1 MADSLFNNAFAV
13 PGGHIVVMRGLLDTL
28 ESPEELAGILAHE
41 IGHVIERHPLAG
53 AIRIT
58 GISVL
63 LDLVVGG
70 DSDIVDAL
78 VQLGGTLIAFSYNR
92 EDERTAD
99 AIALEILR
107 QAAITPKGL
116 ERFFERLTAEAGKT
130 VEGGDRMDKAAERAV
145 TLFSTHPWND
155 ERLKKVR
162 KAGAATKTSRPA
174 LTGDQW
180 RALQGICG

>member
-1 MADSLFNNAFAV
+1 MPDDLD
-13 PGGHIVVMRGLLDTL
+13 DTL

-41 IGHVIERHPLAG
+41 MGHVIERHPLAG

-92 EDERTAD
+92 EDESTCPFVVQNRS
-99 AIALEILR
+99 
-107 QAAITPKGL
+107 P
-116 ERFFERLTAEAGKT
+116 
-130 VEGGDRMDKAAERAV
+130 RA
-145 TLFSTHPWND
+145 H
-155 ERLKKVR
+155 
-162 KAGAATKTSRPA
+162 
-174 LTGDQW
+174 
-180 RALQGICG
+180 